1 MTGYNFSSGISIR
14 FCSFEGATE
23 NVWHV
28 LDVQAKSPA
37 AIAGLQSDTDYI
49 IGSDQVLNE
58 VTNFSSDLSLELS
71 SELLYHY
78 NFLIKQ
84 SISM

>member
-1 MTGYNFSSGISIR
+1 MTSNNFSSGISIR